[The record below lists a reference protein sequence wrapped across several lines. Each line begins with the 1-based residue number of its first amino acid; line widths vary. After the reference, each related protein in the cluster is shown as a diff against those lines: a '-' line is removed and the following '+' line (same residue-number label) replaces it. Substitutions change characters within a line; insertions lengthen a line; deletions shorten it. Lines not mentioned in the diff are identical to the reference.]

1 MTGSVTLSPVDRNLR
16 HDTLVVTLCTLL
28 ARVTGFGRV
37 LAVAA
42 VLGSG
47 ALGDVYH
54 SANLLPN
61 LLFELAAGGVLQAVL
76 VPAFVSARREGGIDG
91 LTRSASALSAQVLFA
106 LGLLSLGFMVLAP
119 LVARAIVAADPSASS
134 RADKLDVLVPMLLVF
149 LVQIVC
155 YGMGTLAAAALAAQG
170 RYVAAAL
177 APAANNVV
185 VIGACLAFRAARDGA
200 VATLDL
206 TPAQFALIAGGT
218 TLGVI
223 VFSLV
228 PAAALWAGGITW
240 RPRWRP
246 DDPSVR
252 SLRTAYKWAAL
263 TVLGTFL
270 PTLAA
275 LGLGNATAG
284 GVAIF
289 IYAFA
294 FFSLPHA
301 LVAVPM
307 ATTLAPRVAE
317 HWQAGDR
324 PRLREEVSA
333 AVDVMLPLLMLA
345 SAGMLAL
352 GWPVARA
359 FAFGQVASEG
369 IEPIAHALMAFAPGL
384 LTYGISFVMVRLL
397 LAVDDVRGCAVLMVW
412 SGVIGA
418 AVMTAVALTLDRSDR
433 PMALALG
440 YGLAQGLAAVLLT
453 RRFRAL
459 TGAPGAGAL
468 MRPLLEALLA
478 GVIAVTVMLAV
489 GSTLGEGRTAA
500 VVEIVIGGGAGVVSF
515 VAVMALLRG
524 GHLRRTGSG

>member
-359 FAFGQVASEG
+359 FA
-369 IEPIAHALMAFAPGL
+369 
-384 LTYGISFVMVRLL
+384 YGISFVMVRLL

>member
-1 MTGSVTLSPVDRNLR
+1 MTETVKLSPVDRNLR
-16 HDTLVVTLCTLL
+16 HDTLIVTACTLL
-28 ARVTGFGRV
+28 ARITGFGRV

-76 VPAFVSARREGGIDG
+76 VPAFVAARRDGGVDG
-91 LTRSASALSAQVLFA
+91 LTRSASALSGQVLAA
-106 LGLLSLGFMVLAP
+106 LGLLTVAFMVMAP
-119 LVARAIVAADPSASS
+119 LVARAIVAADPTASS
-134 RADKLDVLVPMLLVF
+134 RADKLDLLVPMLLVF
-149 LVQIVC
+149 LPQIVC
-155 YGMGTLAAAALAAQG
+155 YGMGALAASALAAQG
-170 RYVAAAL
+170 RFVAAAL
-177 APAANNVV
+177 APAANNIV

-206 TPAQFALIAGGT
+206 SPLQFALIAGGT
-218 TLGVI
+218 TLGV
-223 VFSLV
+223 VVYSLV
-228 PAAALWAGGITW
+228 PAVALWASGITW
-240 RPRWRP
+240 RPRWEP
-246 DDPSVR
+246 HDPSVR
-252 SLRTAYKWAAL
+252 ALRSAYKWAAL

-275 LGLGNATAG
+275 LSLGNATAG

-307 ATTLAPRVAE
+307 ATTLSPRVAE
-317 HWQAGDR
+317 HWQSGDR
-324 PRLREEVSA
+324 QRLRTEVSA
-333 AVDVMLPLLMLA
+333 GVDVMLPLLMLA
-345 SAGMLAL
+345 AAGMLAL

-359 FAFGQVASEG
+359 FAFGQIASEG
-369 IEPIAHALMAFAPGL
+369 IEPIGHALMAFSPGL

-418 AVMTAVALTLDRSDR
+418 VVMTVVAVTMDRSDR
-433 PMALALG
+433 PAALALG

-453 RRFRAL
+453 RRFRLL
-459 TGAPGAGAL
+459 TGAPAAGAL
-468 MRPLLEALLA
+468 VRPLLEAVVA
-478 GVIAVTVMLAV
+478 GCAAVAVMLAV
-489 GSTLGEGRTAA
+489 GATLGESRTAA
-500 VVEIVIGGGAGVVSF
+500 GVEIVVGGGAGVAVF
-515 VAVMALLRG
+515 VAVLALLRG
-524 GHLRRTGSG
+524 GRLRRVTTG

>member
-1 MTGSVTLSPVDRNLR
+1 VTETGTLSPVDRTLR

-28 ARVTGFGRV
+28 ARITGFGRV
-37 LAVAA
+37 LATAA

-76 VPAFVSARREGGIDG
+76 VPAFVAARRDGGVEG
-91 LTRSASALSAQVLFA
+91 LASSASALSGQVLAA
-106 LGLLSLGFMVLAP
+106 LGLLTLGFMVLTP
-119 LVARAIVAADPSASS
+119 LIARAIVAADPSASS

-149 LVQIVC
+149 LPQIVC
-155 YGMGTLAAAALAAQG
+155 YGMGALAASALAAQG

-185 VIGACLAFRAARDGA
+185 VIAACLAFRAVRDGA
-200 VATLDL
+200 VTTLQL
-206 TPAQFALIAGGT
+206 TPLEFALIAGGT
-218 TLGVI
+218 TLGV
-223 VFSLV
+223 VVYSFV

-240 RPRWRP
+240 RPRWEP
-246 DDPSVR
+246 DHRSVQALR
-252 SLRTAYKWAAL
+252 SAYKWAAL

-275 LGLGNATAG
+275 LGLGNATSG

-289 IYAFA
+289 IFAFA

-324 PRLREEVSA
+324 VRLRTEVSA
-333 AVDVMLPLLMLA
+333 GVDVMLPMLTLA
-345 SAGMLAL
+345 AAGMLAL
-352 GWPVARA
+352 AWPVARA
-359 FAFGQVASEG
+359 FAFGQIASEG
-369 IEPIAHALMAFAPGL
+369 ITPIAHALMAFAPGL
-384 LTYGISFVMVRLL
+384 LTYGVSFVMVRLL

-412 SGVIGA
+412 SGIIG
-418 AVMTAVALTLDRSDR
+418 VVVLTIVATSIDRSDR
-433 PMALALG
+433 PAALALG
-440 YGLAQGLAAVLLT
+440 YGLAQGLAALLLT
-453 RRFRAL
+453 QRFRRI
-459 TGAPGAGAL
+459 TGAPASGAL
-468 MRPLLEALLA
+468 VRPLLEALVA
-478 GVIAVTVMLAV
+478 GGAAVAVMLAV
-489 GSTLGEGRTAA
+489 GSTLGESRTAA
-500 VVEIVIGGGAGVVSF
+500 GVEIVVGGSAGVAVF
-515 VAVMALLRG
+515 VAVLALLRG
-524 GHLRRTGSG
+524 GHLRRTVAG